1 MKEPA
6 VTLIFDAKNHFSESE
21 PIELPDPN
29 DKDAPKLKRLAPRR
43 PKQQPDDEPRIDLDD
58 E

>member
-6 VTLIFDAKNHFSESE
+6 VTLIFDAKNVIGALK
-21 PIELPDPN
+21 PAKMPDPN

-43 PKQQPDDEPRIDLDD
+43 PKQQPDDTPRITFDD

>member
-6 VTLIFDAKNHFSESE
+6 VTLIYDAKNVIGVLE
-21 PIELPDPN
+21 PAKMPDPD
-29 DKDAPKLKRLAPRR
+29 DKDAPKLKRMAPRR
-43 PKQQPDDEPRIDLDD
+43 PKQQPDDAPRITPDD